1 MIQSKQVGGPA
12 SRSILNYRL
21 TCGFCAS
28 VFRPYV
34 SKEDNG
40 AVVNGHLPMNIG
52 EMVVGITGG
61 MRLRIPFTEKCAG
74 FDSPAVFCW

>member
-1 MIQSKQVGGPA
+1 MTQSKQVGGPA
-12 SRSILNYRL
+12 SRSIVNYRL

-40 AVVNGHLPMNIG
+40 AVVTGHLPMNVDK
-52 EMVVGITGG
+52 MLVRITGG
-61 MRLRIPFTEKCAG
+61 SAAANSVHGKMRWI
-74 FDSPAVFCW
+74 